1 MTLPKENLD
10 DKNFEELV
18 KEAVSRIPVYA
29 PEWTDHNIHD
39 PGITFIE
46 LFAWLAEMQIYR
58 LNMISDE
65 SYRKFLT
72 LVGIHDH
79 TGAASG
85 GEETE
90 KLEEA
95 IIRARKDMKTV
106 YRAVTSADYE
116 QLAMNVPELF
126 NWDDVPGN
134 DSVRLIR
141 FLKDDLG
148 IDWAGKAEIGKPDD
162 KTIYISESPHDG
174 KSAKI
179 VIDEEEGKA
188 TLTTNNGITHDL
200 KVKKENGKLNIYS
213 KLEVARAKAIPRYH
227 PSQDSE
233 VPGIVTVVVVVPESE
248 ISRTDSNQSTS
259 FLKTVYRHLDEHR
272 LLTTELFVI
281 SPEYIEV
288 SVDATVVIKPKYVK
302 SKVEERVRQKLT
314 NFLHHIGGGVDQKGW
329 PFGRSVYISEIYE
342 IIDRV
347 EGVDY
352 VKTVTLNK
360 NGEKQEGDIK
370 ISAHDLVCSG
380 THEIIAIVF
389 LFSID
394 EQLISELNNKTISKG
409 LKEAFKTKKGIAIS
423 ERAIIVKLEDNKWKI
438 SDEKEVYIITKENKK
453 LNIYKGEIHE

>member
-29 PEWTDHNIHD
+29 LEWTDHNIHD

-116 QLAMNVPELF
+116 LLAMNT
-126 NWDDVPGN
+126 PGL
-134 DSVRLIR
+134 R
-141 FLKDDLG
+141 
-148 IDWAGKAEIGKPDD
+148 
-162 KTIYISESPHDG
+162 
-174 KSAKI
+174 
-179 VIDEEEGKA
+179 
-188 TLTTNNGITHDL
+188 
-200 KVKKENGKLNIYS
+200 
-213 KLEVARAKAIPRYH
+213 VARAKAIPRYH
-227 PSQDSE
+227 PRQGDSE
-233 VPGIVTVVVVVPESE
+233 VPGIVTVIVVPHSQEDKSKP
-248 ISRTDSNQSTS
+248 SVPSVG
-259 FLKTVYRHLDEHR
+259 FLKTVYTHLDKHR

-288 SVDATVVIKPKYVK
+288 SVDATVVIKPKYVEN
-302 SKVEERVRQKLT
+302 KVEERVRQKLT

-352 VKTVTLNK
+352 VKTVTLKK

-370 ISAHDLVCSG
+370 ISAHDLVCSV
-380 THEIIAIVF
+380 THEIIVIVF

-394 EQLISELNNKTISKG
+394 EQLISEWDNNTISKG
-409 LKEAFKTKKGIAIS
+409 LREAFKTKKGIAIS
-423 ERAIIVKLEDNKWKI
+423 ENASIVKVGDNKWKI
-438 SDEKEVYIITKENKK
+438 IDGKVVYIITKENKK

>member
-10 DKNFEELV
+10 DKKFEELV

-29 PEWTDHNIHD
+29 PEWTDHNLHD

-58 LNMISDE
+58 LNMISDK

-79 TGAASG
+79 TTAASG
-85 GEETE
+85 GEESE

-95 IIRARKDMKTV
+95 IIRARIDMKTV

-116 QLAMNVPELF
+116 HLAMNVPELF
-126 NWDDVPGN
+126 SWDNVPGT
-134 DSVRLIR
+134 DSERLLR
-141 FLKDDLG
+141 FLRDDLDIG
-148 IDWAGKAEIGKPDD
+148 WAENAEILKSDDD
-162 KTIYISESPHDG
+162 KTIYISESPHNG

-179 VIDEEEGKA
+179 VIEEEEGKA
-188 TLTTNNGITHDL
+188 TLTTSNGITHDL
-200 KVKKENGKLNIYS
+200 KVKKENSKLNIYS
-213 KLEVARAKAIPRYH
+213 ELVARAKAITRYH
-227 PSQDSE
+227 PSQGDSE
-233 VPGIVTVVVVVPESE
+233 VPGVVTVVVVPDSSSANNKPEP
-248 ISRTDSNQSTS
+248 S
-259 FLKTVYRHLDEHR
+259 FLKSVYRHLDEHR

-288 SVDATVVIKPKYVK
+288 SVEATVVIKPKYVEK
-302 SKVEERVRQKLT
+302 KLEERVREKLE
-314 NFLHHIGGGVDQKGW
+314 NFLHPIRGGVDQKGW
-329 PFGRSVYISEIYE
+329 PFGRSVYISELYK

-352 VKTVTLNK
+352 VKTVTMKK

-370 ISAHDLVCSG
+370 ISAHDLVCSV
-380 THEIIAIVF
+380 THEIIVIEF

-409 LKEAFKTKKGIAIS
+409 LREAFKTKKGIAIS
-423 ERAIIVKLEDNKWKI
+423 ERAIIVKVGDNKWKI
-438 SDEKEVYIITKENKK
+438 IDGKVAYIITKENKK

>member
-39 PGITFIE
+39 PGITLIE

-95 IIRARKDMKTV
+95 IIRARRDMKTV

-162 KTIYISESPHDG
+162 KTIYISESSHDG

-188 TLTTNNGITHDL
+188 TLTTSNGITHDL
-200 KVKKENGKLNIYS
+200 KVKKENGKLNIYF
-213 KLEVARAKAIPRYH
+213 EVARAKAIPRYH

-259 FLKTVYRHLDEHR
+259 FLKTVYRHLDKHR

-281 SPEYIEV
+281 SPEYVEV
-288 SVDATVVIKPKYVK
+288 SVQATVVIKSKNEPGRVK
-302 SKVEERVRQKLT
+302 KDIEKKLRY
-314 NFLHHIGGGVDQKGW
+314 FLDPITGGVDEKGW
-329 PFGRSVYISEIYE
+329 PFGRAVYISEIYE
-342 IIDRV
+342 IIDGV
-347 EGVDY
+347 DGVDY
-352 VKTVTLNK
+352 VKPLDLRMRK
-360 NGEKQEGDIK
+360 GKWQPEDIN
-370 ISAHDLVCSG
+370 IPAHSLVCSG
-380 THEIIAIVF
+380 THKIEAKEEREAIH
-389 LFSID
+389 
-394 EQLISELNNKTISKG
+394 G
-409 LKEAFKTKKGIAIS
+409 
-423 ERAIIVKLEDNKWKI
+423 
-438 SDEKEVYIITKENKK
+438 
-453 LNIYKGEIHE
+453 

>member
-1 MTLPKENLD
+1 MPLPIENLD
-10 DKNFEELV
+10 DKTFEELV
-18 KEAVSRIPVYA
+18 KEAVARIPIYA

-65 SYRKFLT
+65 SYWKFLT
-72 LVGIHDH
+72 LVGIPDH
-79 TGAASG
+79 TTAASG
-85 GEETE
+85 EEEAE

-95 IIRARKDMKTV
+95 IIRARRDMKTV

-116 QLAMNVPELF
+116 HLAMNVPELF

-134 DSVRLIR
+134 DNVRLIR
-141 FLKDDLG
+141 FLKDDLD
-148 IDWAGKAEIGKPDD
+148 IDWAENAEIIKSANG
-162 KTIYISESPHDG
+162 KTIYISESSHDG

-188 TLTTNNGITHDL
+188 TLTTSNGITHDL
-200 KVKKENGKLNIYS
+200 KVKNENGKLNIYF
-213 KLEVARAKAIPRYH
+213 EVARAKAIPRYH
-227 PSQDSE
+227 PSQGDSE
-233 VPGIVTVVVVVPESE
+233 VPGVVTVVVVPDSFSANIKSE
-248 ISRTDSNQSTS
+248 PSL
-259 FLKTVYRHLDEHR
+259 LKSVYSHLDEHR

-288 SVDATVVIKPKYVK
+288 SVEATVVIKPKYVEN
-302 SKVEERVRQKLT
+302 KVEERVREKLE
-314 NFLHHIGGGVDQKGW
+314 NFLHPIRGGVNQKGW
-329 PFGRSVYISEIYE
+329 PFGRSVYISELYM

-352 VKTVTLNK
+352 VKTVTLKK
-360 NGEKQEGDIK
+360 NGEKQEGDLK

-409 LKEAFKTKKGIAIS
+409 LKESFKTKKGIAIS
-423 ERAIIVKLEDNKWKI
+423 ENAIIVKLEDNKWKI
-438 SDEKEVYIITKENKK
+438 SDGKEVYIITKENKK
-453 LNIYKGEIHE
+453 LNIYKGEIHG